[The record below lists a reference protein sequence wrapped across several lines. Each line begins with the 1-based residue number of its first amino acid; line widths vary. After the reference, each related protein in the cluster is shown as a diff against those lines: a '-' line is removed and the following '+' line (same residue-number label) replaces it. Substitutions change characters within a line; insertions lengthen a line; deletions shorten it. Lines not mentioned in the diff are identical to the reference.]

1 MDTIGGGD
9 GRRPVQKAKMVIN
22 LKKSDNFEELIAA
35 DREKEREHR
44 EAAAAE
50 ANGA

>member
-1 MDTIGGGD
+1 MDTIGGEG
-9 GRRPVQKAKMVIN
+9 GRRPVQKAKMVIG
-22 LKKSDNFEELIAA
+22 LKKSDDFDELIAA
-35 DREKEREHR
+35 EKERERENR